1 MLPNQSQRVIAHV
14 DLDAFYTQVEVQRN
28 PELKGLPVVTVQ
40 YNPFGDL
47 RTITA
52 DEPRIFNDS
61 NGSLI
66 AVSYEARSSGVKR
79 GMRGDQARK
88 VCPEV
93 QLVQVPTAHGKADLT
108 LYRDAGKQ
116 VVDVLSRIGIVE
128 RASIDECYLDLTQE
142 AHSRLA
148 ACSGQPRLPVNAD
161 RVHICGQEGEE
172 AVTEWWKRSP
182 EQWHSGELL
191 LACGA
196 TAVADLRAAVA
207 AELDYSCSAGI
218 AHNKILAKLAS
229 GMHKPSQQTLV
240 PMAAIPGLLQ
250 DLPIPKLRQL
260 GGKFGDELMAAFH
273 IKTVG
278 ELAGV
283 PLQALGSRFGDST
296 AQWLYTLALGCDTE
310 EVKQRTL
317 PKSISCGK
325 TFRNHTALHT
335 IDEVRHWLGELAQ
348 ELEERVAEDRKA
360 NARLPQLL
368 TVSFYT
374 PPEGQGS
381 MPGQGKGQAGNGPGQ
396 GRGQA
401 GNGPGQGRGQEY
413 WQGGTSISRSCHLRK
428 ATAGC
433 MADDAT
439 LLVKKWTAT
448 QKHWSIW
455 SMFMAVS
462 NFAAAPTGGSLITKF
477 FKQPSS
483 TAQAHQQ
490 QCTSAQQ
497 DQLLPCDQGV
507 PEMPLGDGQHATA
520 LVTHDHPSAL
530 DEGAEVGN
538 AAVLVESNLQAELPD
553 TAAHQE
559 QDKGG
564 KPVVAGPAGAKSS
577 PAAPGLQVDAPGKT
591 AFRAAK
597 HLSAVG
603 SGFDAGQKQARALTQ
618 TEPAALLQTDAGCET
633 PQACSVQEGDL
644 VQHLPSCPPP
654 AIPDADQ
661 DNHQRVTTQG
671 NRTAVAA
678 PREDPTGISDQ
689 LVQAQAAQD
698 DSFGSS
704 IQAHEPVRQ
713 PYAKRPAAQAFT
725 REPEHR
731 KKPTRARDSGVDAP
745 LFVNYAEDNIDEEVL
760 SKLPASMQREIR
772 LSMLSQRPVSKHRQH
787 SSAQKGSS
795 KADMRKF
802 LKPRS

>member
-1 MLPNQSQRVIAHV
+1 MEVTHRLDVTAAML
-14 DLDAFYTQVEVQRN
+14 
-28 PELKGLPVVTVQ
+28 
-40 YNPFGDL
+40 
-47 RTITA
+47 
-52 DEPRIFNDS
+52 
-61 NGSLI
+61 
-66 AVSYEARSSGVKR
+66 
-79 GMRGDQARK
+79 
-88 VCPEV
+88 
-93 QLVQVPTAHGKADLT
+93 
-108 LYRDAGKQ
+108 
-116 VVDVLSRIGIVE
+116 
-128 RASIDECYLDLTQE
+128 
-142 AHSRLA
+142 
-148 ACSGQPRLPVNAD
+148 
-161 RVHICGQEGEE
+161 
-172 AVTEWWKRSP
+172 
-182 EQWHSGELL
+182 
-191 LACGA
+191 
-196 TAVADLRAAVA
+196 
-207 AELDYSCSAGI
+207 
-218 AHNKILAKLAS
+218 
-229 GMHKPSQQTLV
+229 
-240 PMAAIPGLLQ
+240 
-250 DLPIPKLRQL
+250 
-260 GGKFGDELMAAFH
+260 
-273 IKTVG
+273 
-278 ELAGV
+278 
-283 PLQALGSRFGDST
+283 
-296 AQWLYTLALGCDTE
+296 
-310 EVKQRTL
+310 
-317 PKSISCGK
+317 
-325 TFRNHTALHT
+325 
-335 IDEVRHWLGELAQ
+335 
-348 ELEERVAEDRKA
+348 
-360 NARLPQLL
+360 
-368 TVSFYT
+368 
-374 PPEGQGS
+374 S
-381 MPGQGKGQAGNGPGQ
+381 MPPCCYHARFVVVQ
-396 GRGQA
+396 
-401 GNGPGQGRGQEY
+401 
-413 WQGGTSISRSCHLRK
+413 
-428 ATAGC
+428 
-433 MADDAT
+433 
-439 LLVKKWTAT
+439 VKKWTAT

-731 KKPTRARDSGVDAP
+731 KKPTRSGTRLYLQARCPFLARQLLLFAFVFGMSGGSVFCELDKFVFSSVSLVVLKSTFAACNRARDSGVDAP